1 MRIPALLFAIA
12 TLVAWGTPAHSQAR
26 PAMAAAA
33 APQLDRAD
41 LDAWLDGLVPG
52 AMKAGKI
59 PGGVVVVVK
68 DGQIL
73 TERGFGYADVAARRK
88 VDPRTTIFHPGSIS
102 KALTFT
108 AVMQLVEQGRIDLD
122 ADVNRYLDFRIPP
135 RDGKPVTM
143 RNIMT
148 HTSGFEESLRN
159 LTTGARLPPQLG
171 PYLKSWVPR
180 RIFPAGT
187 VPAYSNY
194 ASTLAGYV
202 VERVSGQSFDDYMDR
217 NVLGALG
224 MGSASFRQ
232 PVPARL
238 RPWLARGYAPG
249 SDAARHDEYF
259 GAAPAGSLVT
269 TGHDMASFMIAHL
282 QQGRFGTGRILAP
295 ATAAQMHSIQPR
307 IFPALHGMA
316 LGFYEHSRNG
326 RFILAHNGGTQYFHS
341 DMHLFM
347 NEGVGIFISLNS
359 PGENAAASGLHEALF
374 HGFADRYFPAA
385 SDRRPP
391 TLDRAT
397 ALRHAQLMAGNWDSA
412 RRADSNMFRLTS
424 LIGPL
429 VITANADGTISFPIP
444 RQGITSWR
452 EVAPFVWQDVDG
464 PDRIQALVKDGR
476 PVMLG
481 LDMAPPQAFQPAPAG
496 RSPSWVMPALLAA
509 IATLLIAGIA
519 WPIGAVARRRSGA
532 AAALTGRVAWVRR
545 AARGTALGAVAMIF
559 VVIGTI
565 VHMSGDLA
573 RFSDAMDGWLL
584 VVKLAALILFAGA
597 FASSAYELVLRW
609 RPSGWPTRLRVLL
622 VTASCA
628 MLLWTGFVFN
638 LFNLGAHY

>member
-1 MRIPALLFAIA
+1 MRIPILVLAIA
-12 TLVAWGTPAHSQAR
+12 SLLAWSPSARAQASPATVE
-26 PAMAAAA
+26 A

-41 LDAWLDGLVPG
+41 LDAWLDGLVPA

-73 TERGFGYADVAARRK
+73 TERGYGYADVAARRK

-108 AVMQLVEQGRIDLD
+108 AVMQLVERGRIDLD

-135 RDGKPVTM
+135 RDGKPITM

-148 HTSGFEESLRN
+148 HTTGFEESLRN
-159 LTTGARLPPQLG
+159 LTTGARLPPPLG

-180 RIFPAGT
+180 RIFPAGA

-217 NVLGALG
+217 HVLGALG
-224 MGSASFRQ
+224 MSSASFRQ

-238 RPWLARGYAPG
+238 RPWLARGYAPD
-249 SDAARHDEYF
+249 SDVPKHDEYF

-269 TGHDMASFMIAHL
+269 TGHDMANFMIAHL
-282 QQGRFGTGRILAP
+282 QQGRFGNGRILAP
-295 ATAAQMHSIQPR
+295 ATATRMHNIQPR

-359 PGENAAASGLHEALF
+359 PGENGAASGLHEALF
-374 HGFADRYFPAA
+374 HGFADRYYPVGG
-385 SDRRPP
+385 DRNPP
-391 TLDRAT
+391 TLDQAT
-397 ALRHAQLMAGNWDSA
+397 ALRHAQMMAGNWDSA

-429 VITANADGTISFPIP
+429 VVTANPDGTISFPIP
-444 RQGITSWR
+444 RQGITRWR
-452 EVAPFVWQDVDG
+452 EVAPFIWQDVDG
-464 PDRIQALVKDGR
+464 PDRIQALVKGGR

-496 RSPSWVMPALLAA
+496 RSPSWVMPGLLVSFA
-509 IATLLIAGIA
+509 ILVIAGLA
-519 WPIGAVARRRSGA
+519 WPIGAAARRRFHTASPFN
-532 AAALTGRVAWVRR
+532 GRVAWVRHVAR
-545 AARGTALGAVAMIF
+545 ASALGAVAMVF
-559 VVIGTI
+559 TVIATI
-565 VHMSGDLA
+565 IYMSGNLA
-573 RFSDAMDGWLL
+573 RFSGAMDGWLL
-584 VVKLAALILFAGA
+584 VVKLAALVMFIGA

-609 RPSGWPTRLRVLL
+609 RSGGWPVRVRILL
-622 VTASCA
+622 IIASCT

-638 LFNLGAHY
+638 LFNLGPHY